1 MRRANDRCLNGFIY
15 VTLPGGV
22 RAGVFPRYQ
31 IQRANG
37 GKSSEKRGAGRG
49 NWKKIFEKFAN

>member
-22 RAGVFPRYQ
+22 RAC
-31 IQRANG
+31 G
-37 GKSSEKRGAGRG
+37 GLPPVSDTTRQWGQKFRKAGRREG
-49 NWKKIFEKFAN
+49 ELEKDF